1 MYGSQLMSNQQFAFP
16 TTPFAQSTHNIRAA
30 GLQARADIAGAASTV
45 PSSFE
50 QLKTALINENFIS
63 ALGRHAVDDPARID
77 KLTLANVR
85 QNPLARN
92 SLASLHAARTC
103 LHGARQLG
111 DRKWYSDKPGI
122 PNRLKTQ
129 TQRRQFRLGLVA
141 NLAFYNQLN
150 ISDLQSLVF
159 TGDVSGLAAVP
170 SDSPLTIDTLRTQ
183 VQQTAPHDILRVL
196 APEKAAG
203 MAAVLRRITALA
215 EYVQSLCG
223 YLAANEEL
231 EPVHSVLCNLLR
243 TGADFERA
251 LNINPLHLAAGAI
264 KHLCTQPDADGALP
278 KKKPTLTRTN
288 PARRRYPLGL
298 CHAFQIGNC
307 TRPGC
312 RFAHECA
319 RCRSSQHGERACTSS
334 ASNPPASRSANQ

>member
-1 MYGSQLMSNQQFAFP
+1 MRTSF
-16 TTPFAQSTHNIRAA
+16 RRWAA
-30 GLQARADIAGAASTV
+30 
-45 PSSFE
+45 
-50 QLKTALINENFIS
+50 
-63 ALGRHAVDDPARID
+63 
-77 KLTLANVR
+77 TLSNVR

-103 LHGARQLG
+103 LHGARQIG

-150 ISDLQSLVF
+150 IQDLQSLLF
-159 TGDVSGLAAVP
+159 TGDASGLAAVP
-170 SDSPLTIDTLRTQ
+170 SDTPLTIDTLRTQ
-183 VQQTAPHDILRVL
+183 MQQTSPYDILRVL

-203 MAAVLRRITALA
+203 MAAVLRQITALS

-264 KHLCTQPDADGALP
+264 KHLCTQPDADGVLP
-278 KKKPTLTRTN
+278 KKKPTTTRTT
-288 PARRRYPLGL
+288 PSRRRYPLGV
-298 CHAFQIGNC
+298 
-307 TRPGC
+307 
-312 RFAHECA
+312 
-319 RCRSSQHGERACTSS
+319 
-334 ASNPPASRSANQ
+334 